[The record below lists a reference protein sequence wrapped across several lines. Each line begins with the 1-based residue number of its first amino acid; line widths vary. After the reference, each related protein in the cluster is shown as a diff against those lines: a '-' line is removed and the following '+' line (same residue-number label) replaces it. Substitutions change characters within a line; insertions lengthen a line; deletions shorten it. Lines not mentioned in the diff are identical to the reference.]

1 MLLFP
6 FLFFFLYFK
15 LDLDIYIYIYM
26 YMILYQSWL
35 IIAIHRWKSKQ
46 SKFLYGLSLST
57 DPLELEADISPSG

>member
-1 MLLFP
+1 
-6 FLFFFLYFK
+6 
-15 LDLDIYIYIYM
+15 M

-46 SKFLYGLSLST
+46 FKFLYSLSLST